1 MLRFNYELLVTKTN
15 KHCMIKKI
23 LIILAF
29 ALLFN
34 TNALTREYITYD
46 CTGHPSICDDK
57 FVMKFTLELDDNENI
72 FISKHNLLEHKHIVK
87 VYGFENF
94 QSNSK
99 FYIKFYIN
107 NNLNNNFLFIINGKY
122 NGNNLSLLNLEVE
135 LGSEKIAKM
144 KLK

>member
-1 MLRFNYELLVTKTN
+1 
-15 KHCMIKKI
+15 MIKKLLGI
-23 LIILAF
+23 LVFSLLLNTDAF
-29 ALLFN
+29 AK
-34 TNALTREYITYD
+34 EYMAYD
-46 CTGHPSICDDK
+46 CTGHSSICDDK

-72 FISKHNLLEHKHIVK
+72 FISKHNLLEHKHVVK

-99 FYIKFYIN
+99 FYIKFYIT